1 MKTSFVEKLLL
12 VTGFTTKLSLHF
24 YDFSEI
30 VGTIYKIKKLNPRSI
45 ESICTEAP
53 RIFHQGPSKTLIFTE
68 LPPAAQGRSPAVNTR
83 PRKRLGQSTCS
94 PSTDWWRRLRREGLR
109 RPSPARSRQRTRPC
123 SDSGEGSG
131 IPQQCAARGASTRS
145 KGEVRVVGAR
155 RHRVEL
161 GAPRRWCY

>member
-30 VGTIYKIKKLNPRSI
+30 FGTIYKIKKLNPRSI

-68 LPPAAQGRSPAVNTR
+68 LPPAAQGRSPAVN
-83 PRKRLGQSTCS
+83 
-94 PSTDWWRRLRREGLR
+94 RRLD
-109 RPSPARSRQRTRPC
+109 PA
-123 SDSGEGSG
+123 EK
-131 IPQQCAARGASTRS
+131 AARAEYVLTLHGLVASVAAGRAPATVT
-145 KGEVRVVGAR
+145 GEVEAAHPSLLRFR
-155 RHRVEL
+155 R
-161 GAPRRWCY
+161 G